1 MTERKYYCLD
11 CDVKMHCI
19 AANLASDKMLCLK
32 EEIEED
38 E

>member
-1 MTERKYYCLD
+1 MTEETYYCLD

-19 AANLASDKMLCLK
+19 AANFASPHMLCLK
-32 EEIEED
+32 EEVED